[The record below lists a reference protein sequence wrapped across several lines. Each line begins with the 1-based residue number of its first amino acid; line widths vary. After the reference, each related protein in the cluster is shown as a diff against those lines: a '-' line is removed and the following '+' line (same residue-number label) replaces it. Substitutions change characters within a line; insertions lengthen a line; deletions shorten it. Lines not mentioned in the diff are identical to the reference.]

1 MGTREKPLNLTRIPS
16 LTCVL
21 VWVPHE
27 SEAFVAASMKAE
39 KGDDK
44 LEVEICDTSKI
55 MIVYEADTQKMNP
68 PKFDKIEDM
77 ATLTH
82 LNDASV
88 LNNVKSRYYSGL
100 IYVSFSNRKIILD
113 VCNF

>member
-1 MGTREKPLNLTRIPS
+1 
-16 LTCVL
+16 
-21 VWVPHE
+21 
-27 SEAFVAASMKAE
+27 MKAE

-77 ATLTH
+77 AELTH

-100 IYVSFSNRKIILD
+100 IYVSFLKK
-113 VCNF
+113 